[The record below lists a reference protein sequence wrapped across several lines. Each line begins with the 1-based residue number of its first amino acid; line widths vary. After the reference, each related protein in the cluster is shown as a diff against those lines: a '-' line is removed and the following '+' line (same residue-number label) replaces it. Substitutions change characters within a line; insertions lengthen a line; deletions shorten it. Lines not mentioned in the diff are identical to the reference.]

1 MPSRPVES
9 PRWPVS
15 VSGLLLAALCALTL
29 WGRVYLDFD
38 GVRQKLL
45 QTSIPANQGVVRVTL
60 PESPRFER
68 LAPPAVFIAKLRNP
82 GPRTETIAISF
93 ASTRL
98 ATITLPSGADRR
110 IDVVGPNDRRVNGGD
125 VLTFTDAAARAGTSA
140 SAASASAGSTWS
152 VDYLEVANHHG
163 SSRAVV
169 SFFIVPRETMSYGA
183 PGWLLIVPVT
193 IAVAFL
199 VPYGAGWPQSRRV
212 RVLQLVLTVIV
223 VLVFGAVIAASLLTN
238 FKLLLAPKSFIV
250 CVIALTWPGLS
261 RAYVAVRELLGRRS
275 AMSRALFEATIAA
288 AAVALFYGLFMQ
300 ALLVTYDHNY
310 SGFLQIGS
318 KFADRV
324 PFLNDRPDLKRQLR
338 MGTGA
343 GYDGQFVYSMAFDP
357 FLLAFKDNPVRYRDV
372 VDAPPYRYGR
382 IGFSLLTRLFSG
394 DRPEGYSETM
404 VWTIIGASFVGS
416 LLLAMMAQQ
425 CGYSPAWGMLYVLV
439 PGFVQSLH
447 VALPEAIAAV
457 GLIGGYWFITR
468 QQFWWAAVLLGG
480 SLLVRETGIIFVLAL
495 VLWQAWR
502 ARNHRAAMVL
512 ATSTLPVIA
521 WRLYVGWRLFPDF
534 KWEAFFFN
542 PKNTGVPLAG
552 ILDMWRLIWRGQ
564 YQSGSVDLA
573 LAGIFYPLL
582 LIAGLAVGAY
592 LFWKCRDGLTG
603 AIVVYALLAVSLN
616 YEAIWT
622 HVGNGERG
630 TYELFMLMIVAF
642 VTIDRR
648 ERFMRRLVGG
658 FLVCTFLYLWLAS
671 VDAGMIRYAVLS

>member
-1 MPSRPVES
+1 MPSRPVGS

-38 GVRQKLL
+38 GVRQKFL
-45 QTSIPANQGVVRVTL
+45 QTSVAATQGVVSVTL

-68 LAPPAVFIAKLRNP
+68 IAPPAVFIARLRNP
-82 GPRTETIAISF
+82 GPRTETIAISLT
-93 ASTRL
+93 STRL
-98 ATITLPSGADRR
+98 ATITLPAGADQRV
-110 IDVVGPNDRRVNGGD
+110 DVVGPSDRRVAAGD
-125 VLTFTDAAARAGTSA
+125 VLSFTDAAARAGT
-140 SAASASAGSTWS
+140 ASAGSTWS

-169 SFFIVPRETMSYGA
+169 SFFIVPRTTMMYGP
-183 PGWLLIVPVT
+183 PGWMLSAFVA
-193 IAVAFL
+193 IAVAWL
-199 VPYGAGWPQSRRV
+199 VPYGAGWVQSRRV
-212 RVLQLVLTVIV
+212 RVLQLVLTIIV
-223 VLVFGAVIAASLLTN
+223 VLVFGTVLASSLFTN
-238 FKLLLAPKSFIV
+238 FKLLLEPKSFIV
-250 CVIALTWPGLS
+250 CVVALTWPGLS
-261 RAYVAVRELLGRRS
+261 RAYVEIREAFGRRS
-275 AMSRALFEATIAA
+275 TMSRALFEATVSA

-324 PFLNDRPDLKRQLR
+324 PFLNDRPELKRQLR
-338 MGTGA
+338 TGTGA

-357 FLLAFKDNPVRYRDV
+357 FLLVFKDNPVRYRDV

-382 IGFSLLTRLFSG
+382 IGFTLLTRLFSG
-394 DRPEGYSETM
+394 ARPEWYPETM
-404 VWTIIGASFVGS
+404 VWTIIGAGFVGA

-425 CGYSPAWGMLYVLV
+425 YGYSAMWGLLYVLV

-457 GLIGGYWFITR
+457 GLIGGYWLITR
-468 QQFWWAAVLLGG
+468 KQFGWAAVLLGG

-502 ARNHRAAMVL
+502 ERNHRAAIVL
-512 ATSTLPVIA
+512 AASALPVIV

-552 ILDMWRLIWRGQ
+552 ILDMWRLIGSGQ

-592 LFWKCRDGLTG
+592 LFWKRRDGLTG
-603 AIVVYALLAVSLN
+603 AIVVYAVLAVSLN

-630 TYELFMLMIVAF
+630 TYEVFMLMIVAF